1 MSKSGHL
8 LFLFLVFVWFWATV
22 NLADFLIAVLT
33 NHDNVAFTN
42 VFVYLVVVFAHK
54 SCVVVF
60 VCFWRPWT
68 WCIYYRWR
76 PWQWSSQAGRQRQ
89 SNGQANYCLQSL
101 TASLQVT
108 NLLKKPDTDWVF
120 TADYSHKILPI
131 PKENINHTLTI
142 SFFTF
147 WLFNINLLGI
157 DNLKYQ
163 WARKSS
169 VGDCKST
176 NLYKA
181 PFTQF
186 CPWDQTTV

>member
-1 MSKSGHL
+1 M
-8 LFLFLVFVWFWATV
+8 
-22 NLADFLIAVLT
+22 NL
-33 NHDNVAFTN
+33 
-42 VFVYLVVVFAHK
+42 VYLLPLA
-54 SCVVVF
+54 
-60 VCFWRPWT
+60 T
-68 WCIYYRWR
+68 LAME
-76 PWQWSSQAGRQRQ
+76 QAGRQRQ

-120 TADYSHKILPI
+120 TADYSHKVLPI
-131 PKENINHTLTI
+131 PNENINHTLTI
-142 SFFTF
+142 SFFAF

-186 CPWDQTTV
+186 CPWDQTTVQSWLSPRIFCDFSCSLACMLEMITKDMQSLSP